1 MESRCPSSGSE
12 VGFFEREV
20 VNYSATTYGRRAG
33 QRRLRPFK
41 PRDVELFLPGWTA
54 EDKVAAYAVFGHMPY
69 YLAHVREPASLA
81 DNILDLVRETRGAQ
95 LRNVDREL
103 DAVAIADDGN
113 VIAIGSC
120 KWTSG
125 SLPYSEKAKLDVLG
139 AHLQPDGPPPQQFFF
154 SRNGFDDELIRE
166 AETSGRIR
174 LVSPSDLF

>member
-1 MESRCPSSGSE
+1 MPQLDAFVSAPAFEE
-12 VGFFEREV
+12 VCQGWLRREV
-20 VNYSATTYGRRAG
+20 DGAAV
-33 QRRLRPFK
+33 
-41 PRDVELFLPGWTA
+41 GWWWG
-54 EDKVAAYAVFGHMPY
+54 E
-69 YLAHVREPASLA
+69 
-81 DNILDLVRETRGAQ
+81 VRETRGAQ

-103 DAVAIADDGN
+103 DAVAIAHDGY

-125 SLPYSEKAKLDVLG
+125 SLPYSEKTKLDVLG

-154 SRNGFDDELIRE
+154 SRNGFDDELSRE